1 METSRFP
8 YHSSAAHQGML
19 GNAAFVFHS
28 LMIRQG
34 PSGSYMNEIL
44 ILCLFQF
51 GCFGISSS
59 SLVTALAFSFLRS
72 MRRAAFFCFFSR
84 RAVSFCLF
92 LKVSLALKTPFQL
105 WTPPD
110 QLPMRSTMHHEK
122 PLVKFWAIRK
132 KWRNRYIRGLS

>member
-1 METSRFP
+1 MRGWLVCGTP
-8 YHSSAAHQGML
+8 KYI

-34 PSGSYMNEIL
+34 PSGSYTNGIL

-92 LKVSLALKTPFQL
+92 LKVSLAIKPPFQL
-105 WTPPD
+105 GVPGHGVMSGA
-110 QLPMRSTMHHEK
+110 LPFFLPIASCFFRMLRA
-122 PLVKFWAIRK
+122 W
-132 KWRNRYIRGLS
+132 

>member
-1 METSRFP
+1 MESTSRLP
-8 YHSSAAHQGML
+8 HHSSAAHQGIL

-44 ILCLFQF
+44 ILCPFQF

-59 SLVTALAFSFLRS
+59 SLVTALAFSFLRA

-84 RAVSFCLF
+84 RAVSFCRF
-92 LKVSLALKTPFQL
+92 LKVSLAIKPPFQL
-105 WTPPD
+105 WMPPD
-110 QLPMRSTMHHEK
+110 QLLFCSRRCIMKSR
-122 PLVKFWAIRK
+122 L
-132 KWRNRYIRGLS
+132 

>member
-1 METSRFP
+1 MESTARFP
-8 YHSSAAHQGML
+8 YHSSAAHQDIL

-44 ILCLFQF
+44 ILCPFQF
-51 GCFGISSS
+51 GCFVISSS

-84 RAVSFCLF
+84 RAVSFCRF
-92 LKVSLALKTPFQL
+92 LKVSLAIKNSF
-105 WTPPD
+105 
-110 QLPMRSTMHHEK
+110 S
-122 PLVKFWAIRK
+122 V
-132 KWRNRYIRGLS
+132 RGAPVTALCPAHCFFSFRLLHAFFAC

>member
-1 METSRFP
+1 MR
-8 YHSSAAHQGML
+8 
-19 GNAAFVFHS
+19 
-28 LMIRQG
+28 
-34 PSGSYMNEIL
+34 IL

-92 LKVSLALKTPFQL
+92 LKVSLAIKTPFQL
-105 WTPPD
+105 WIPSVTAFM
-110 QLPMRSTMHHEK
+110 LSTMHHEK
-122 PLVKFWAIRK
+122 PLAKFWFVRK
-132 KWRNRYIRGLS
+132 SRAKSPNGLETTEEQLVEN

>member
-92 LKVSLALKTPFQL
+92 LKVSLAIKPPFQL
-105 WTPPD
+105 GVP
-110 QLPMRSTMHHEK
+110 RS
-122 PLVKFWAIRK
+122 R
-132 KWRNRYIRGLS
+132 RYVRRTAFFSFRLLQCFFRMLRAW